1 MTYRLR
7 NIAIA
12 VALAVLAAMI
22 VSFYVKQQKEDLQ
35 AGQTLT
41 AVYVAKEDIPEGTAG
56 ADVADLVTRVEVP
69 KDAVAPGAIVQPED
83 LEGKVATQ
91 VIYANEQVS
100 VLRFSDPAQQGIRA
114 QLKGSLRAIQVPGDE
129 HQLLAGTLKDGDHV
143 DIVANLKY
151 KLINFGRE
159 RGGSTAQ
166 DNVATRTILRDILVL
181 QATVSA
187 QDTTRLNADNQ
198 DKFVILALTDAQS
211 QKLYFAMKNGDW
223 TLELRPTSDP
233 ADSPESIETVATV
246 LGDGLSNSQI
256 NLLLFRLGRNEEAR

>member
-35 AGQTLT
+35 RGQTLT
-41 AVYVAKEDIPEGTAG
+41 AVYVAKEDIPVGTVG
-56 ADVADLVTRVEVP
+56 ADVASKLTRVEVA

-83 LEGKVATQ
+83 LEGKVSTE
-91 VIYANEQVS
+91 VIYANEQVTL
-100 VLRFSDPAQQGIRA
+100 LRFANPTEQGVRA
-114 QLKGSLRAIQVPGDE
+114 QLSGALRAIQVPGDE
-129 HQLLAGTLKDGDHV
+129 HQLLAGTLKDGDRV

-151 KLINFGRE
+151 KLINFGRS

-181 QATVSA
+181 QATVDSG
-187 QDTTRLNADNQ
+187 DTKRLNADNQ
-198 DKFVILALTDAQS
+198 DKYVLLALTDAQS
-211 QKLYFAMKNGDW
+211 QKLFFTMKNGDW
-223 TLELRPTSDP
+223 ALELRPTKDP
-233 ADSPESIETVATV
+233 ADSPESIETVASV
-246 LGDGLSNSQI
+246 LGDGLSRAQI
-256 NLLLFRLGRNEEAR
+256 NQLLFRLGRNEEAR